1 MNIDDGTLL
10 MFDARDCGLV
20 DFSSRDRGRVE
31 IFPRDWG
38 LLCLF
43 FFSIPLFSNKVS
55 RLNILNSMLSSIS
68 SFSAL
73 KLDKSFELF
82 LLPGGTYIVSK

>member
-38 LLCLF
+38 LCLF
-43 FFSIPLFSNKVS
+43 
-55 RLNILNSMLSSIS
+55 
-68 SFSAL
+68 SFPYHCFL
-73 KLDKSFELF
+73 IKCLD
-82 LLPGGTYIVSK
+82 